1 MRVHP
6 CSISKPKSSVCPN
19 HGRCATGTDEGVR
32 PYTSNFPTPG
42 IAIKKL
48 RRITELLSPR
58 CYTGLGF
65 FVFAE
70 ELPGRAFAR
79 MRLPVL
85 LRNLSGARPVN
96 ELLDHPSEHIS
107 HSGAISCSQSALLP
121 LYWLSPLS

>member
-1 MRVHP
+1 MRTTHP
-6 CSISKPKSSVCPN
+6 CFLPT
-19 HGRCATGTDEGVR
+19 RCSGPLRVLRSLRDRDEGVR
-32 PYTSNFPTPG
+32 PCISNFPTPG

-48 RRITELLSPR
+48 LRITELLSCR

-107 HSGAISCSQSALLP
+107 HSGAILCSQSVLL
-121 LYWLSPLS
+121 LLGWLCPLS